1 MIYSSHLRSFGIEY
15 KLQYYFKDLNIHV
28 DFLLPSKVI
37 LELDGQFHTKNRDDT
52 RDNKLK
58 ELGYSV
64 IRINLEK
71 ENLSRFVKTKEIKS
85 CLKKYLSKVLN
96 L

>member
-1 MIYSSHLRSFGIEY
+1 MSEKKNNRS
-15 KLQYYFKDLNIHV
+15 
-28 DFLLPSKVI
+28 
-37 LELDGQFHTKNRDDT
+37 LEIDGQFHTKNKDDT

-71 ENLSRFVKTKEIKS
+71 ENLSRFVKTKEIKL
-85 CLKKYLSKVLN
+85 CLKKYLSKVFN